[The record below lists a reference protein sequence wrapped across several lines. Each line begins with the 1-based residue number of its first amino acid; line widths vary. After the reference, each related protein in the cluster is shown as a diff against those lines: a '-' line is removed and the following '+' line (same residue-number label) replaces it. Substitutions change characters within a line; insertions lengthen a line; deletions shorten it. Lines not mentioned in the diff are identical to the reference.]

1 MGLTVLF
8 VSACDDDTQVSP
20 ANLPD
25 AGPSVEAG
33 PPPARVEDLLEP
45 LHASSGVPGL
55 AALVLRDGSVIAE
68 GAVGVRK
75 TDDPTPVSADDVWYL
90 GTATEAITA
99 TLAALVVEEGKLD
112 WSSTLGAILADLPM
126 HAAYKDVSLA
136 DLLTHRAGAPATL
149 SDAVALA
156 LGQGDGSAQAHRDA
170 AVRALLAAGPG
181 TPPHGEVLRSDAGY
195 LIAAALLER
204 ASGSSWEL
212 MLRARV
218 LDPLG
223 MAGCRYDALPNAGA
237 GAPAEPWGHTRN
249 GSGALQ
255 AVAPGTAPEPPP
267 AFGPAVRLRC
277 PLRDWAKLCVM
288 HLQGERGEKT
298 PLLGAASFAT
308 LHSPVRTTVAMG
320 WNAVFQT
327 WAGRGR
333 ALTHASSNPLH
344 SAVVWLAPDKKL
356 TFLVVAN
363 QADDVSLVTVDRVVG
378 ELVGRFAQD

>member
-156 LGQGDGSAQAHRDA
+156 LGQGDGSAQAHRD
-170 AVRALLAAGPG
+170 
-181 TPPHGEVLRSDAGY
+181 D
-195 LIAAALLER
+195 R
-204 ASGSSWEL
+204 ASAQSTRRRRDRTCHPRS
-212 MLRARV
+212 R
-218 LDPLG
+218 DPP
-223 MAGCRYDALPNAGA
+223 R
-237 GAPAEPWGHTRN
+237 R
-249 GSGALQ
+249 
-255 AVAPGTAPEPPP
+255 APGLLRMARCSARTPATSSPP
-267 AFGPAVRLRC
+267 RC
-277 PLRDWAKLCVM
+277 
-288 HLQGERGEKT
+288 
-298 PLLGAASFAT
+298 S
-308 LHSPVRTTVAMG
+308 S
-320 WNAVFQT
+320 
-327 WAGRGR
+327 GR
-333 ALTHASSNPLH
+333 A
-344 SAVVWLAPDKKL
+344 
-356 TFLVVAN
+356 
-363 QADDVSLVTVDRVVG
+363 DRAG
-378 ELVGRFAQD
+378 S